1 MSYGRTCSPF
11 TLGLY
16 HEFVDLVDRYDMSV
30 SQQTSRGFIVLDLN
44 LTLYEHI
51 NVYASDE

>member
-1 MSYGRTCSPF
+1 MSYGRTCSPL